1 MRQAA
6 QGRAHAACLR
16 VDRRRARGRQVR
28 ADVRAAASAGLA
40 ARAQLVD
47 ELPASCLGAL
57 LALLF
62 AQARARVGRPR
73 AALRTAGC

>member
-1 MRQAA
+1 M
-6 QGRAHAACLR
+6 
-16 VDRRRARGRQVR
+16 R
-28 ADVRAAASAGLA
+28 ADVCAAASAGLV